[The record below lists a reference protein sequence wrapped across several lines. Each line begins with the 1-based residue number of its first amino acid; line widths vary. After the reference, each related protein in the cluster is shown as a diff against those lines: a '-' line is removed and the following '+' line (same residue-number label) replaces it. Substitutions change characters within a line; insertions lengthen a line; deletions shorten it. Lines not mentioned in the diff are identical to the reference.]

1 MKFIV
6 LFMAVATCLAF
17 DKESMLKYNKISN
30 EPVSRISVQSACD
43 ECQSLVRR
51 INEAAKD
58 PEKLDELKMV
68 LRVLCHETSYVDEC
82 RMFVSK
88 LDVIVK
94 KLEPY
99 LNDTH
104 KVCRAIHMCSN
115 SRLDA
120 FHRIG
125 LLYAKRAVNEVD
137 GLDLVCDECQFAAR
151 ELKTIVEDKDKQK
164 EIHDFLSQ
172 NICIHLGSYRG
183 MCDTLI
189 EQFLPELFQELD
201 SLLQNPRQ
209 VCSDAGFCPK
219 LAPPREMVGGI
230 VGFLTRL

>member
-1 MKFIV
+1 MSY
-6 LFMAVATCLAF
+6 
-17 DKESMLKYNKISN
+17 DIS
-30 EPVSRISVQSACD
+30 SLLLIGKD
-43 ECQSLVRR
+43 LLECFLLDNDSLQLVRR

-104 KVCRAIHMCSN
+104 KVCKAIHICSN

-125 LLYAKRAVNEVD
+125 LLYAKRAMNE
-137 GLDLVCDECQFAAR
+137 DLVCDECQFAAR

-209 VCSDAGFCPK
+209 VYKIYSRQNF
-219 LAPPREMVGGI
+219 RGI

>member
-99 LNDTH
+99 L
-104 KVCRAIHMCSN
+104 K
-115 SRLDA
+115 
-120 FHRIG
+120 
-125 LLYAKRAVNEVD
+125 
-137 GLDLVCDECQFAAR
+137 DLVCDECQFAAR